1 MTLFH
6 AFFLGILQG
15 VTEFLPVSSSGHLV
29 LAEQLLGIHVD
40 PKDMQGLNIMLHA
53 GTLLALLIIYAQT
66 WIQLLT
72 APFRKDKKST
82 NMLVLLILATI
93 PAGVAGIL
101 FEDIVAVHFQ
111 SLLSIGLAFLVT
123 GLVLLLG
130 ECCKDGHKTLLQK
143 VLHPRTPA
151 AKTLTI
157 RSAMAIGVAQA
168 MALVPGL
175 SRSGLTISTGR
186 MMGLNRKEALDFSFL
201 MVVPVIGGATLLTM
215 KDAMEGVIIL
225 PTLDI
230 ITAAVSASFVSSVL
244 SILFLRRY
252 IVRRGLGVFAPY
264 LIIVSVLTIFLAV
277 IQ

>member
-66 WIQLLT
+66 WVKLLT

-82 NMLVLLILATI
+82 NMIVLLLLATI
-93 PAGVAGIL
+93 PAGVVGLL
-101 FEDIVAVHFQ
+101 FEDVVAAHFQ

-130 ECCKDGHKTLLQK
+130 ECCKDGSKTLLQK
-143 VLHPRTPA
+143 LLHPRVRDA
-151 AKTLTI
+151 ESLTV
-157 RSAMAIGVAQA
+157 RSALAIGCAQA
-168 MALVPGL
+168 LALIPGL

-201 MVVPVIGGATLLTM
+201 MVVPVIGGATLLTL
-215 KDAMEGVIIL
+215 KDTLQGIITL

-230 ITAAVSASFVSSVL
+230 TTAAVSASFVSSVL

-252 IVRRGLGVFAPY
+252 IVHRGLGIFAPY